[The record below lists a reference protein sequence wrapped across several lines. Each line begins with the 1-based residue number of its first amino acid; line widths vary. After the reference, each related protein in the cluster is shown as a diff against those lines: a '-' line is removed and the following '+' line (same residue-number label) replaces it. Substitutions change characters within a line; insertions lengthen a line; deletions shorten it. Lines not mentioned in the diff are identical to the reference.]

1 MPLRTLIY
9 FSTVLQGMFK
19 NRDLF
24 SHHTIRIPTP
34 HFAVFCN
41 GTGNRPAR
49 EVLKLSASY
58 AKPTEEPEL
67 ELICT
72 AYNINPGR
80 DEEVLQKCN
89 VLRDYTQFVEAVR
102 SYEQKEIE
110 NPLEEAIDYCIEH
123 DILAD
128 FLKQRRAEVLKAMTI
143 DMTFERREVLIR
155 EEERIYGREEGRKE
169 GREEGR
175 KEGRES
181 AIVQF
186 YRNCLDHG
194 MSQEEAISLS
204 GITQELIEKHC
215 K

>member
-1 MPLRTLIY
+1 MLI
-9 FSTVLQGMFK
+9 
-19 NRDLF
+19 
-24 SHHTIRIPTP
+24 H
-34 HFAVFCN
+34 
-41 GTGNRPAR
+41 
-49 EVLKLSASY
+49 
-58 AKPTEEPEL
+58 
-67 ELICT
+67 
-72 AYNINPGR
+72 
-80 DEEVLQKCN
+80 
-89 VLRDYTQFVEAVR
+89 
-102 SYEQKEIE
+102 
-110 NPLEEAIDYCIEH
+110 CIEH